1 MHVMIDPRPC
11 GIRAEPG
18 GRYTGFVKIGARPPS
33 ALLPARWPGSS
44 GGGALSAVAGPLA
57 SNYAAKR

>member
-1 MHVMIDPRPC
+1 MPVMINPGPC
-11 GIRAEPG
+11 GIRAEQG
-18 GRYTGFVKIGARPPS
+18 GRYTGFVKIRRRSPS

-57 SNYAAKR
+57 SNYTAKR

>member
-1 MHVMIDPRPC
+1 MPVMIDPRPC

-18 GRYTGFVKIGARPPS
+18 ARYTGFVKIGPRPPS

-44 GGGALSAVAGPLA
+44 GGRLSAVAGPLA